1 MKAVF
6 FDRDGVVNK
15 DFGYVYESKEFVFM
29 DNIFN
34 LLKYCKEKGFLLL
47 LITNQSGIG
56 RGYYTLND
64 FKEVTK
70 YMQNELKKKLGFG
83 FDRIY
88 FCPHSPE
95 EDCLCRK
102 PKTGMVDKAKKDYN
116 LKLEECFI
124 IGDKPTDIETGQ
136 KSEIGH
142 KIFLKNSNEGISNI
156 KDVYTVFSINEV
168 LETMIKIV
176 GK

>member
-6 FDRDGVVNK
+6 FDRDGVINQ
-15 DFGYVYESKEFVFM
+15 DFGYVYEAKEFIFV

-34 LLKYCKEKGFLLL
+34 LLKYCKDKGFLLL

-56 RGYYTLND
+56 RGYYTLKD
-64 FKEVTK
+64 FEELTD

-95 EDCLCRK
+95 ENCLCRK
-102 PKTGMVDKAKKDYN
+102 PKTGMIDEAKKDYN
-116 LKLEECFI
+116 LDLKECFI
-124 IGDKPTDIETGQ
+124 IGDKSTDIEAGQ
-136 KSEIGH
+136 NANIGH
-142 KIFLKNSNEGISNI
+142 KIFLKNTNEGILND
-156 KDVYTVFSINEV
+156 KGVHTVFSVNGALEV
-168 LETMIKIV
+168 MISLL